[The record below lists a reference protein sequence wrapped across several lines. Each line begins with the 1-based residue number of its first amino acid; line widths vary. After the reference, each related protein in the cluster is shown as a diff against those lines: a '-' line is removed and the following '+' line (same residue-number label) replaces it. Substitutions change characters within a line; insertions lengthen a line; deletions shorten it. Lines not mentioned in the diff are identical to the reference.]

1 MFIFSFEKR
10 KKKLKWLLIDVIMEE
25 VLNQRQKQVC
35 WAISLTRQLAA
46 LLKLRGQLNINA
58 SQSIQYLI
66 NKVGSSLFGA
76 QMPRPWNGSVRSL
89 ETAIPFLVNGTV
101 LENLVPLRQFDLQS
115 STPENHVLAER
126 RYRAVRIV
134 VHRIDEYRDEAAFEA
149 DLLRCLH
156 QSPVAAVIKLYPSYG
171 RITGNQ
177 IYRQRTSERDE
188 ATPLKHS
195 MLYAFGTPY
204 WEFQDSSGKPK
215 GGFVEMF
222 VVEEEPRK
230 KKRKAVSVDA
240 SHKRPKKVHKR
251 LSLGPG
257 KQSKSHKLSQGLWS
271 STSTSREAGSFVRP
285 ISPKSLVPSA
295 SAFENMGES
304 DDDIAELDASY
315 LQTNGYLPADATEE
329 QISMAAASMIR
340 SHSLSA
346 FDALCI
352 VYNKFHYVLSP
363 EHLTYIYS
371 CFCLEIL
378 SKRNLKLEANSVNLT
393 HARLKLVKQREILQN
408 LAEFQFSCVMFN
420 AVLENA
426 CSEMGAGM
434 SAMDSS
440 SRNAG
445 EMLDRLTL
453 AYNRELE
460 AA

>member
-1 MFIFSFEKR
+1 
-10 KKKLKWLLIDVIMEE
+10 MEE

-195 MLYAFGTPY
+195 MLGGYVRIR
-204 WEFQDSSGKPK
+204 K
-215 GGFVEMF
+215 GVGLITEFVEMF
-222 VVEEEPRK
+222 IVEEEPQK

-363 EHLTYIYS
+363 EEFEVGGKLGELDS
-371 CFCLEIL
+371 CEI
-378 SKRNLKLEANSVNLT
+378 EAGET
-393 HARLKLVKQREILQN
+393 KREILQN

>member
-1 MFIFSFEKR
+1 MSDR
-10 KKKLKWLLIDVIMEE
+10 VTYRDMGIMEE

-58 SQSIQYLI
+58 SLSIQYLI

-115 STPENHVLAER
+115 STPENHVLGER

-171 RITGNQ
+171 HITGNQ

-215 GGFVEMF
+215 GGVAT
-222 VVEEEPRK
+222 
-230 KKRKAVSVDA
+230 KAVSVDA

-363 EHLTYIYS
+363 EEFEVGGKLGELDS
-371 CFCLEIL
+371 CEI
-378 SKRNLKLEANSVNLT
+378 EAGET
-393 HARLKLVKQREILQN
+393 KREILQN

>member
-1 MFIFSFEKR
+1 MSDR
-10 KKKLKWLLIDVIMEE
+10 VTYRDMGIMEE

-58 SQSIQYLI
+58 SLSIQYLI

-115 STPENHVLAER
+115 STPENHVLGER

-171 RITGNQ
+171 HITGNQ
-177 IYRQRTSERDE
+177 IYRQRFIRET
-188 ATPLKHS
+188 
-195 MLYAFGTPY
+195 
-204 WEFQDSSGKPK
+204 K
-215 GGFVEMF
+215 GRGGYVRIRKGVGLITEFVEMF

-257 KQSKSHKLSQGLWS
+257 KQSKSHKLSQGS
-271 STSTSREAGSFVRP
+271 SNSTSREAGSFVRP

-315 LQTNGYLPADATEE
+315 LQTNGYLPPDATEE

-340 SHSLSA
+340 SHSLSE

-352 VYNKFHYVLSP
+352 VYNKFHSVLSP
-363 EHLTYIYS
+363 EIIEKESEVGGKLGELDS
-371 CFCLEIL
+371 CEI
-378 SKRNLKLEANSVNLT
+378 EAGET
-393 HARLKLVKQREILQN
+393 KGEILQN

>member
-1 MFIFSFEKR
+1 
-10 KKKLKWLLIDVIMEE
+10 MEE

-134 VHRIDEYRDEAAFEA
+134 VHRIDEYRGFIRET
-149 DLLRCLH
+149 
-156 QSPVAAVIKLYPSYG
+156 KG
-171 RITGNQ
+171 RGGYVRIRKGVGLIT
-177 IYRQRTSERDE
+177 E
-188 ATPLKHS
+188 
-195 MLYAFGTPY
+195 
-204 WEFQDSSGKPK
+204 
-215 GGFVEMF
+215 FVEMF
-222 VVEEEPRK
+222 IVEEEPQK

-257 KQSKSHKLSQGLWS
+257 KQSKSHKLSQGS

-363 EHLTYIYS
+363 EEFEVGGKLGELDS
-371 CFCLEIL
+371 CEI
-378 SKRNLKLEANSVNLT
+378 EAGET
-393 HARLKLVKQREILQN
+393 KREILQN

>member
-1 MFIFSFEKR
+1 MSDR
-10 KKKLKWLLIDVIMEE
+10 VTYRDMGIMEE

-58 SQSIQYLI
+58 SLSIQYLI

-76 QMPRPWNGSVRSL
+76 QIPRPWNGSVRSL

-115 STPENHVLAER
+115 STPENHVLGER

-134 VHRIDEYRDEAAFEA
+134 VHRIDEYRATFEA

-156 QSPVAAVIKLYPSYG
+156 QPPVASVIKLYPSYG

-177 IYRQRTSERDE
+177 IYRQLTSERDE

-195 MLYAFGTPY
+195 MLGGYVRIR
-204 WEFQDSSGKPK
+204 K
-215 GGFVEMF
+215 GVGLITEFVEMF
-222 VVEEEPRK
+222 LVEEEPRK

-240 SHKRPKKVHKR
+240 SHKRPKKGYKR
-251 LSLGPG
+251 LSLGPR

-285 ISPKSLVPSA
+285 ISPKSPVPSA

-315 LQTNGYLPADATEE
+315 LQTNGYLHADATEE

-340 SHSLSA
+340 SHSLSE

-352 VYNKFHYVLSP
+352 VYNKFHSVLSP
-363 EHLTYIYS
+363 EIIEKESEVGGKLGELDS
-371 CFCLEIL
+371 CEI
-378 SKRNLKLEANSVNLT
+378 EAGET
-393 HARLKLVKQREILQN
+393 KGEILQN

>member
-1 MFIFSFEKR
+1 
-10 KKKLKWLLIDVIMEE
+10 
-25 VLNQRQKQVC
+25 
-35 WAISLTRQLAA
+35 
-46 LLKLRGQLNINA
+46 
-58 SQSIQYLI
+58 
-66 NKVGSSLFGA
+66 
-76 QMPRPWNGSVRSL
+76 
-89 ETAIPFLVNGTV
+89 
-101 LENLVPLRQFDLQS
+101 
-115 STPENHVLAER
+115 
-126 RYRAVRIV
+126 
-134 VHRIDEYRDEAAFEA
+134 
-149 DLLRCLH
+149 
-156 QSPVAAVIKLYPSYG
+156 
-171 RITGNQ
+171 
-177 IYRQRTSERDE
+177 
-188 ATPLKHS
+188 
-195 MLYAFGTPY
+195 
-204 WEFQDSSGKPK
+204 
-215 GGFVEMF
+215 MF

-257 KQSKSHKLSQGLWS
+257 KQSKSHKLSQGS
-271 STSTSREAGSFVRP
+271 SNSTSREAGSFVRP

-315 LQTNGYLPADATEE
+315 LQTNGYLPPDATEE

-340 SHSLSA
+340 SHSLSE

-352 VYNKFHYVLSP
+352 VYNKFHSVLSP
-363 EHLTYIYS
+363 EIIEKESEVGGKLGELDS
-371 CFCLEIL
+371 CEI
-378 SKRNLKLEANSVNLT
+378 EAGET
-393 HARLKLVKQREILQN
+393 KGEILQN

>member
-1 MFIFSFEKR
+1 MSDR
-10 KKKLKWLLIDVIMEE
+10 VTYRDMGIMEE

-58 SQSIQYLI
+58 SLSIQYLI

-115 STPENHVLAER
+115 STPENHVLGER

-171 RITGNQ
+171 HITGNQ

-215 GGFVEMF
+215 GGVAT
-222 VVEEEPRK
+222 
-230 KKRKAVSVDA
+230 KAVSVDA

-271 STSTSREAGSFVRP
+271 SNSTSREAGSFVRP

-315 LQTNGYLPADATEE
+315 LQTNGYLPPDATEE

-340 SHSLSA
+340 SHSLSE

-352 VYNKFHYVLSP
+352 VYNKFHSVLSP
-363 EHLTYIYS
+363 EIIEKESEVGGKLGELDS
-371 CFCLEIL
+371 CEI
-378 SKRNLKLEANSVNLT
+378 EAGET
-393 HARLKLVKQREILQN
+393 KGEILQN

>member
-1 MFIFSFEKR
+1 MSDR
-10 KKKLKWLLIDVIMEE
+10 VTYRDMGIMEE

-58 SQSIQYLI
+58 SLSIQYLI

-76 QMPRPWNGSVRSL
+76 QMSRPWNGSVRSL

-115 STPENHVLAER
+115 STPENHVLGER

-134 VHRIDEYRDEAAFEA
+134 VHRIDEYRGFIRET
-149 DLLRCLH
+149 
-156 QSPVAAVIKLYPSYG
+156 KG
-171 RITGNQ
+171 RGGYVKIRKGVGL
-177 IYRQRTSERDE
+177 ISE
-188 ATPLKHS
+188 
-195 MLYAFGTPY
+195 
-204 WEFQDSSGKPK
+204 
-215 GGFVEMF
+215 FVEMF
-222 VVEEEPRK
+222 LVEEEPRK

-240 SHKRPKKVHKR
+240 SHKRPKKVYKR

-257 KQSKSHKLSQGLWS
+257 KQSKSHKLSQGN

-285 ISPKSLVPSA
+285 ISPKSPVPSA

-304 DDDIAELDASY
+304 DDDIPELDASY
-315 LQTNGYLPADATEE
+315 FQTNGYLPADATEE

-340 SHSLSA
+340 SHSLSE

-352 VYNKFHYVLSP
+352 VYNKFHSVLSP
-363 EHLTYIYS
+363 KIIEKESEVGGKLGELDS
-371 CFCLEIL
+371 CEI
-378 SKRNLKLEANSVNLT
+378 EAGET
-393 HARLKLVKQREILQN
+393 KGEILQN

-445 EMLDRLTL
+445 EMLDHLTL